1 MCSMVL
7 KRETVGFGA
16 APPKK
21 WAFFAQKWPKNANI
35 EPKTLFFGLGG
46 SVQGPRT
53 LFRKCLAVYKV
64 PFVVVHCAMQPTR
77 VGHNF
82 LA

>member
-1 MCSMVL
+1 MRVQAHHTPFVDGVDRQGFFFVVL
-7 KRETVGFGA
+7 MLVNSVG
-16 APPKK
+16 
-21 WAFFAQKWPKNANI
+21 
-35 EPKTLFFGLGG
+35 
-46 SVQGPRT
+46 
-53 LFRKCLAVYKV
+53 LAVYKV